1 MSAWFLED
9 DGGVPRPAAVA
20 SAIDDGSMA
29 SSGSGSDDAAS
40 HRALRRLR
48 DDPAGRRSLTG
59 YELRHRRLR

>member
-9 DGGVPRPAAVA
+9 DGGVPRPAVVA
-20 SAIDDGSMA
+20 STIDDGAFA
-29 SSGSGSDDAAS
+29 SNGSGPEEASS

-59 YELRHRRLR
+59 YEFRHRRLR